1 MPTIT
6 INGQQCDFEPGERII
21 DVADRCDIEIPKYCY
36 HPGLSVPAQCRICLA
51 EIWAPNARNDNKLE
65 PMAGGKLMPTCA
77 TDATDGMVVYANSP
91 KAVANQKSVMEY
103 LLINHPL
110 DCAICDQAGE
120 CTLQDYSYKYGR
132 GVSRFEE
139 TKLKQP
145 KKNLGP
151 NVYLYADRCIMCT
164 RCVRFARE
172 IPETGELMID
182 GRGNKSQIDVFP
194 GVPLANDL
202 SGNVIDLCPVG
213 ALLDKD
219 FLFAQRVWFLKKNAT
234 IDGLTSSG
242 DNLWAEHNQGR
253 LYRFKPR
260 TNLELNTWWI
270 TDEVR
275 YSWKHVHSEARVKS
289 PRRRQNGAAVECEW
303 PKAVLEAIKTMTP
316 APHDGGGKRLMV
328 VVSPM
333 LASEDAYALA
343 TLAMAIDPQAVL
355 AVGPVPTDGE
365 DQSFA
370 NPRATKPFV
379 KRAEKAPNARGVRR
393 VLEAV
398 SPGGVLEYA
407 AMLTRLNKDGSDIG
421 AVFLTGNYPSD
432 WATDELKRG
441 VSGRPLVVADLLESW
456 LTEHADVVLPAA
468 SWLEQAGS
476 FENADGVIQSY
487 SQAIPTQ
494 HESKGLGQLATDL
507 HAVLEGGALTSPK
520 GAYSD
525 FIVDDGAGQVPG
537 ASDTVTLPRAR
548 LFVAADVRAEMAER
562 HVELRPLVDEIR
574 HPPITGK
581 LEADVQV
588 VEL

>member
-6 INGQQCDFEPGERII
+6 INEQQCDFEPGEKII
-21 DVADRCDIEIPKYCY
+21 DVADRCGVEIPKYCY

-77 TDATDGMVVYANSP
+77 TDASDGMVVYANSP

-110 DCAICDQAGE
+110 DCPVCDQAGE
-120 CTLQDYSYKYGR
+120 CTLQDFSYKYGR
-132 GVSRFEE
+132 GTSRFEE

-145 KKNLGP
+145 KKDLGP
-151 NVYLYADRCIMCT
+151 NVYIYSDRCIMCT

-172 IPETGELMID
+172 IPESGELMID
-182 GRGNKSQIDVFP
+182 GRGNRSEIDVFP

-275 YSWKHVHSEARVKS
+275 YSWKHVHSDARVAT
-289 PRRRQNGAAVECEW
+289 PRRRQSGAQVECEW
-303 PKAVLEAIKTMTP
+303 SKAMHEAIKTLTP
-316 APHDGGGKRLMV
+316 TDGKRLMV

-333 LASEDAYALA
+333 LSSEDAYALA
-343 TLAMAIDPQAVL
+343 TLAKAIDPEAVL
-355 AVGPVPTDGE
+355 AVGPVPVDGQ
-365 DQSFA
+365 DTSYA
-370 NPRATKPFV
+370 NPRAKKPFV

-393 VLEAV
+393 VLQAV
-398 SPGGVLEYA
+398 APGDVLEYT
-407 AMLTRLNKDGSDIG
+407 AMLSRLSKDGSDIG
-421 AVFLTGNYPSD
+421 AVFLTGNYPSA
-432 WATDELKRG
+432 WATDELKQG
-441 VSGRPLVVADLLESW
+441 VSGKPLVVADLLENW
-456 LTEHADVVLPAA
+456 LTDKADVVLPAS
-468 SWLEQAGS
+468 SWLEQDGS

-487 SQAIPTQ
+487 SQALPTQ
-494 HESKGLGQLATDL
+494 HESKGVGQMATDL
-507 HAVLEGGALTSPK
+507 HAVLAGENLTTPRGK
-520 GAYSD
+520 VSD
-525 FIVDDGAGQVPG
+525 FIVDEGAGQVPG
-537 ASDTVTLPRAR
+537 ATDTITLPRAR
-548 LFVAADVRAEMAER
+548 LFVAAEVRAEMAEK
-562 HVELRPLVDEIR
+562 HASLAPLVHDIR
-574 HPPITGK
+574 HPPEAGK
-581 LEADVQV
+581 LEADVEV